1 MDDTKMNCPFCDAI
15 FKAQEI
21 KVHIAKDHFFGIKP
35 QIEEKPTVS
44 VTEKQSTKCNNETIN
59 TKQMPLKKCLENQE
73 NFGDGSINMSNLSDT
88 KLKKHGFGKENDVVS
103 VVQDEPGTVF
113 IVVKPT
119 SPANGETI
127 HEIENEVQ
135 KENNGSGSPKSWK
148 CENCDRTYSSSTTL
162 NVHKKIQHEGFR
174 YECPNCQRQFKSYN
188 HGHKQC
194 SDGTKVAKPLPLKK
208 CLLVEEGSLDCI
220 LEEEIQRCGNEDINE
235 IEAYDIDSDDSG
247 PFHGFELE
255 KDDNEIRRKFH
266 CTVCY
271 KVYLSA
277 NSLNVHTKLEHEG
290 YRYECFHCKKLFRG
304 HNAHKKCEDGTV
316 ITKPLPLKRCLD
328 FKDKTS
334 QAIVVLK
341 RLSERDIQN
350 FTRTKQSESNS
361 FSCNQCS
368 ISFKSKSRL
377 NRHLKS
383 AGNEVKSQCKYCDKT
398 FCTLNSLGRHMTS
411 KHGGHKHNKKIHN
424 GLNSIGKLSAPK
436 AATNVKKLSVSC
448 NECPMS
454 FRTQNHLKRHL
465 KSARKE
471 SKSKCKICA
480 LTFCTLNSLGR
491 HVTKC
496 HTGKNEGL
504 AIGKVRSKS
513 KKVWKC
519 NECPMTFRTQESLN
533 AHTKFAKKKVKF
545 PCMHCSSM
553 SFCTLNSL
561 GKHMNQAHQD
571 KLCEEVCPLQP
582 ETGTGNDSKD
592 LQNEGTFDCPDCS
605 TTFTHLQ
612 NLKRHRKSN
621 QARSNCKL
629 CTMTFCTVKSL
640 TKHMIST
647 HNQVEQEK
655 RSFQCKDCL
664 VTFKEA
670 QHLKRHMKAAQN
682 GIQRNCKQCNQDFC
696 TTPQYRVHMA
706 NKHPEEYK
714 DLLRRSFQCKSC
726 LFKFKNQ
733 HHLNRHTKAAQ
744 NGIQRNCKHCNQDFC
759 TTPQYK
765 AHMLNK
771 HGKDRIAKKKR
782 NFNFVRKEDSTKP
795 TNVQRK
801 NECGFCQKTFAIK
814 QRLRR
819 HIREVHE
826 GLSRSNGMKRQVH
839 NQEIVQLQCKDCLV
853 TFKEAQHLKRHMK
866 AAQSGIQRNC
876 KQCNQ
881 DFCTSHQYRAHILSK
896 HPEDYKD
903 HLSVKCGSCSMSFF
917 DNRYL
922 TFHTKAASKEDK
934 KSVCQI
940 CAKTFC
946 TSYSLGSHMKSV
958 HGKDG
963 KDQKEEGLGTKDAKD
978 QVSMDIKIEIEAIDE
993 SELKIKPQ
1001 KEFQC
1006 SECPTS
1012 FSSGYHLR
1020 IHVRGAKQETKT
1032 KCSECPLV
1040 YCTLRSLS
1048 KHLKSHHPEIDSTC
1062 KKCGKKFANSWVLL
1076 RHIRV
1081 VHEGIK
1087 RKSL

>member
-88 KLKKHGFGKENDVVS
+88 KLKKHGFGKDNDVVS

-148 CENCDRTYSSSTTL
+148 CDNCDRTYSSSTTL

-220 LEEEIQRCGNEDINE
+220 LEEEIQRCANKDINE

-471 SKSKCKICA
+471 SKSNCKICA
-480 LTFCTLNSLGR
+480 VTFCTLNSLGR

-571 KLCEEVCPLQP
+571 KLCEEVCSLHP
-582 ETGTGNDSKD
+582 ETGTGNDYKD
-592 LQNEGTFDCPDCS
+592 PQNEGKFDCPDCS
-605 TTFTHLQ
+605 MTFTYRQ

-629 CTMTFCTVKSL
+629 CTM
-640 TKHMIST
+640 
-647 HNQVEQEK
+647 
-655 RSFQCKDCL
+655 
-664 VTFKEA
+664 
-670 QHLKRHMKAAQN
+670 
-682 GIQRNCKQCNQDFC
+682 
-696 TTPQYRVHMA
+696 Y
-706 NKHPEEYK
+706 
-714 DLLRRSFQCKSC
+714 
-726 LFKFKNQ
+726 
-733 HHLNRHTKAAQ
+733 
-744 NGIQRNCKHCNQDFC
+744 
-759 TTPQYK
+759 
-765 AHMLNK
+765 
-771 HGKDRIAKKKR
+771 
-782 NFNFVRKEDSTKP
+782 
-795 TNVQRK
+795 
-801 NECGFCQKTFAIK
+801 
-814 QRLRR
+814 
-819 HIREVHE
+819 
-826 GLSRSNGMKRQVH
+826 
-839 NQEIVQLQCKDCLV
+839 QL
-853 TFKEAQHLKRHMK
+853 
-866 AAQSGIQRNC
+866 
-876 KQCNQ
+876 
-881 DFCTSHQYRAHILSK
+881 
-896 HPEDYKD
+896 
-903 HLSVKCGSCSMSFF
+903 
-917 DNRYL
+917 
-922 TFHTKAASKEDK
+922 AS
-934 KSVCQI
+934 
-940 CAKTFC
+940 
-946 TSYSLGSHMKSV
+946 
-958 HGKDG
+958 
-963 KDQKEEGLGTKDAKD
+963 
-978 QVSMDIKIEIEAIDE
+978 
-993 SELKIKPQ
+993 PQ
-1001 KEFQC
+1001 K
-1006 SECPTS
+1006 
-1012 FSSGYHLR
+1012 
-1020 IHVRGAKQETKT
+1020 
-1032 KCSECPLV
+1032 
-1040 YCTLRSLS
+1040 
-1048 KHLKSHHPEIDSTC
+1048 
-1062 KKCGKKFANSWVLL
+1062 
-1076 RHIRV
+1076 
-1081 VHEGIK
+1081 
-1087 RKSL
+1087 